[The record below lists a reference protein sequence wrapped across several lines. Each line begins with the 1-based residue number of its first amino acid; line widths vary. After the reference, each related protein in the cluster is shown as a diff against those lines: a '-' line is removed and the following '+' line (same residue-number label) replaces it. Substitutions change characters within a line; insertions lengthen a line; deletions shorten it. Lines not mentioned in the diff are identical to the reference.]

1 MWKVNEDGF
10 MECTSDFRIA
20 GCARTLITA
29 GTIGAKLPEKCTISN
44 WSWIEYGC
52 QIHENVVVCENTLIK
67 KNSVIGP
74 GSKIGSDCIIGFC
87 SKIGSD
93 CEIYESVILGA
104 DVNIRNQVTI
114 YNRVIIGDD
123 SIIRC
128 GTKIHRQVKIGQN
141 VRIHETC
148 EIERGCTI
156 GNNSILSEDCHLLE
170 AVKIGEWVHVG
181 RGTGIRTDIHIPNQ
195 VEVPEFQWIEPDNFM
210 VFVNQGTR
218 CRPVFMMFDSR
229 ASSKTAGDVMV
240 TVGCQD
246 CITFTKFLSRIKN
259 AIGTTDKSALMY
271 RRNIPLFK
279 AARKRIILNRARS
292 VTKRILVHL
301 GF

>member
-10 MECTSDFRIA
+10 MECVKDFRVKDFIV
-20 GCARTLITA
+20 RA
-29 GTIGAKLPEKCTISN
+29 GTIGAKLPEKYNISTE
-44 WSWIEYGC
+44 SWIEASCEIGENVYIECGCHVGACTQIGAGTSIHSHVVIGKFCCISSDVEIEPMCQLADGVRIRSNVKLGHGC
-52 QIHENVVVCENTLIK
+52 QIGYRSLI
-67 KNSVIGP
+67 SAYSRL
-74 GSKIGSDCIIGFC
+74 GSRCRTGKESTIGS
-87 SKIGSD
+87 
-93 CEIYESVILGA
+93 
-104 DVNIRNQVTI
+104 
-114 YNRVIIGDD
+114 
-123 SIIRC
+123 
-128 GTKIHRQVKIGQN
+128 
-141 VRIHETC
+141 
-148 EIERGCTI
+148 GCTI
-156 GNNSILSEDCHLLE
+156 EYNCEIGNFVAIHEDCHLCDN
-170 AVKIGEWVHVG
+170 VKIADRAKVG
-181 RGTGIRTDIHIPNQ
+181 FGTGIRPSINIPRE
-195 VEVPEFQWIEPDNFM
+195 VEVPAQQWIEPDNFM

-229 ASSKTAGDVMV
+229 ASSKNAGDVMV

-271 RRNIPLFK
+271 RQNIPLFK